1 MTENNFS
8 RHIVE
13 MAEQEL
19 ARRRRNAEQN
29 REAARAEVYAKVPE
43 IRDIDNEI
51 KASGIETVKLMTS
64 GQGNKKL
71 QADFKK
77 RVKELS
83 ARKKELLKENGF
95 SSKVLDIKYKC
106 PSCRDTGEKDGA
118 YCKCRKDIIHRLTI
132 EASGL
137 SRSKFY
143 SFDEFNLE
151 YYSNDVV
158 EHNVSARINAARVL
172 EYCISYEQGNIF
184 FYGSTGLGKTF
195 LSCCIA
201 GKMLQQGK
209 IVCYISAPKL
219 FSILSD
225 DHFGRNQSEETGRKI
240 DMIYSADYL
249 VIDDLG
255 TEFHSSF
262 TESCLFDI
270 VNTRMEEGR
279 NTIINTNVSLEGIQ
293 DMYSERILSRLVG
306 EYQLIKLF
314 GEDIRRV
321 KKRKKK

>member
-1 MTENNFS
+1 VRITAYQ
-8 RHIVE
+8 RVR
-13 MAEQEL
+13 EL
-19 ARRRRNAEQN
+19 A
-29 REAARAEVYAKVPE
+29 
-43 IRDIDNEI
+43 
-51 KASGIETVKLMTS
+51 
-64 GQGNKKL
+64 
-71 QADFKK
+71 
-77 RVKELS
+77 

-95 SSKVLDIKYKC
+95 PPKILEIKYKC
-106 PSCRDTGEKDGA
+106 SSCRDTGEKDGV
-118 YCKCRKDIIHRLTI
+118 YCQCRKDIIHRLTI

-151 YYSNDVV
+151 YYST
-158 EHNVSARINAARVL
+158 EIAERGVSARVNAAKVL
-172 EYCISYEQGNIF
+172 EYCMSYEQGNLL
-184 FYGSTGLGKTF
+184 FYGGTGLGKTF

-219 FSILSD
+219 FSILND
-225 DHFGRNQSEETGRKI
+225 DRFGKNQSDETSRKI

-270 VNTRMEEGR
+270 LNTRLEEGR
-279 NTIINTNVSLEGIQ
+279 NTIINTNVSLEGLKEG
-293 DMYSERILSRLVG
+293 YSERILSRLVG
-306 EYQLIKLF
+306 DYQLLKLF
-314 GEDIRRV
+314 GDDIRLV